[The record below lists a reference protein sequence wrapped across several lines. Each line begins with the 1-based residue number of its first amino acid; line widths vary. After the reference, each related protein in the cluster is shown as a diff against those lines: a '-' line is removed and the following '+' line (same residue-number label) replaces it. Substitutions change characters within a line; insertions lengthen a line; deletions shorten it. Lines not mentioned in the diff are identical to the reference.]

1 MNTNNVDDDAMP
13 IPIPI
18 PPPPPPPPT
27 RRIDEKID
35 ESKKEEKKKNLK
47 DDDDDDV
54 APRTTAEDE
63 DEDDQEEEEGSVS
76 ATAVDNTTTN
86 KTTTETTTMN
96 SASLLKTKTNTKSGI
111 EDISHLVSKAHALIC
126 ELRLLSRVV
135 PDEWKNNRKSN
146 NNSSN
151 NKYKPILFDFKYLE
165 TPEKIEH
172 SISKSATSRR
182 LDAEFRRKYEKLL
195 ERYYLAFNA
204 VTTWYKAFVKFTE
217 DVEIGVY
224 GSETIMRNL
233 RLVKQMC

>member
-1 MNTNNVDDDAMP
+1 MGEL
-13 IPIPI
+13 
-18 PPPPPPPPT
+18 
-27 RRIDEKID
+27 RIQEGG
-35 ESKKEEKKKNLK
+35 KKKDLK

-63 DEDDQEEEEGSVS
+63 DEDEEEDDQEEEEGRVS

-86 KTTTETTTMN
+86 KTTTETTTIN
-96 SASLLKTKTNTKSGI
+96 LCKFAKNENEHEKWHRRYLALGLKSTQ
-111 EDISHLVSKAHALIC
+111 LIC

-182 LDAEFRRKYEKLL
+182 LDWSL
-195 ERYYLAFNA
+195 
-204 VTTWYKAFVKFTE
+204 
-217 DVEIGVY
+217 G
-224 GSETIMRNL
+224 GST
-233 RLVKQMC
+233 KSF